1 MARRR
6 WRWGAAAAIVL
17 AIAAALVWAWDR
29 WFAANEVDGV
39 TGWVSAAQRDRLRAI
54 YEDGQARGAR
64 PGVFTVVGDSIS
76 ADARFLKPIAQ
87 GQVDLG
93 EYGALQAAIDAF
105 SGPNGRGEPSFGASS
120 WAAEVGWTAEDA
132 LNPALNVAGACGADE
147 SPLACEY
154 RTARPSVAL
163 ITLGTN
169 DVAAGRSPDS
179 YRANLRRIL
188 DETLAWGVIPVL
200 STIPPQNLGPERD
213 ARVDEFNAVVRDL
226 AAEYAIPLW
235 DTFSALAGLPERGL
249 SADGVH
255 LSAPPD
261 GRTTTFDAEHL
272 AYGVT
277 VRNLGALDA
286 LDMVRR
292 ALA

>member
-1 MARRR
+1 MARRTGR
-6 WRWGAAAAIVL
+6 RVIAAAILL
-17 AIAAALVWAWDR
+17 ALAGALIWAAAR
-29 WFAANEVDGV
+29 WLGESEVDGV
-39 TGWVSAAQRDRLRAI
+39 TGWVGPARRDRLRAI
-54 YEDGQARGAR
+54 QADGRARGAL
-64 PGVFTVVGDSIS
+64 PGVFTLVGDSIS
-76 ADARFLKPIAQ
+76 ADGRFLKPIAQ
-87 GQVDLG
+87 GQVTLG

-105 SGPNGRGEPSFGASS
+105 AQPNGRGEPSFGAWS
-120 WAAEVGWTAEDA
+120 WAAEVGWTTDDA
-132 LNPALNVAGACGADE
+132 LNPALNVSGACAAGE

-169 DVAAGRSPDS
+169 DVAAGRTVDS

-188 DETLAWGVIPVL
+188 DETLAWGAIPVL
-200 STIPPQNLGPERD
+200 STIPPQDLGPERD
-213 ARVDEFNAVVRDL
+213 ARVRQFNDVVRAL
-226 AAEYAIPLW
+226 AAEYEIPLW
-235 DTFSALAGLPERGL
+235 DTFAALDALPDRGL

-261 GRTTTFDAEHL
+261 GRTTTFDADHL
-272 AYGVT
+272 RYGVT

-292 ALA
+292 ALE